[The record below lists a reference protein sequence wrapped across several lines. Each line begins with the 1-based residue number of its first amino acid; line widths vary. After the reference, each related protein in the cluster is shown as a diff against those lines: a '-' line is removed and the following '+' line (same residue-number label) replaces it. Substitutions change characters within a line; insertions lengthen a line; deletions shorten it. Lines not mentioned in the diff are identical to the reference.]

1 MKLSELKPGQS
12 GIIVK
17 VTGRG
22 AFRRRIIEMGF
33 VKGKK
38 VEMLTKAPLQDPT
51 VYKVMDYEVSLRKS
65 EAELIEILTGE
76 EIQLSNEPGEF
87 PLVISEDKLISLAN
101 ERSKVINVALVG
113 NPNSG
118 KTSLFNIASGTHER
132 VGNYSGVTVDAKEG
146 KFKYKDYTFKLTDLP
161 GTYSLSAYSPEDE
174 GEIYESIEDIWSDY
188 PTKEDFFFNE
198 DEY

>member
-51 VYKVMDYEVSLRKS
+51 VYKVMDYEVSRR
-65 EAELIEILTGE
+65 IEGQNFKKCNKIL
-76 EIQLSNEPGEF
+76 
-87 PLVISEDKLISLAN
+87 
-101 ERSKVINVALVG
+101 
-113 NPNSG
+113 
-118 KTSLFNIASGTHER
+118 
-132 VGNYSGVTVDAKEG
+132 VTK
-146 KFKYKDYTFKLTDLP
+146 
-161 GTYSLSAYSPEDE
+161 
-174 GEIYESIEDIWSDY
+174 
-188 PTKEDFFFNE
+188 
-198 DEY
+198 